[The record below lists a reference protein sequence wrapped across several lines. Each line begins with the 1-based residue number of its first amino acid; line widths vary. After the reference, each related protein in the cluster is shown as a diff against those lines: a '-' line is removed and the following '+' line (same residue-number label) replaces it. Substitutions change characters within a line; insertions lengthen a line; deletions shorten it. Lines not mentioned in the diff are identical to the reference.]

1 MLRNVVLITLC
12 VAGCCWAQE
21 RFKSGE
27 FKGFTKSPTEHI
39 ISRLDEPITVY
50 SVRGKI
56 IVKGNDDPLT
66 EVVFE
71 IRRPGSFERIR
82 AAKSGHDGRFNIAHV
97 PEGTYS
103 FKATKDGFQ
112 SVVGTLIVSKK
123 ANRQKAIEIALPIG
137 V

>member
-21 RFKSGE
+21 RFESGE
-27 FKGFTKSPTEHI
+27 FKGFTKSPTEHV

-71 IRRPGSFERIR
+71 IRGPGSSERIR